1 MKSLKINDKVLV
13 ISGDHKGTEA
23 KIVKID
29 RARGVAMLE
38 GIGVRERNLKR
49 TQYNPRGGKKTIH
62 LGIDLSNL
70 KLVEASKFVKS
81 DVKKLDK
88 SRSRAGKKTGFL
100 SRGDDDLSV
109 QSTDKSDVKAD
120 KKAEKKAEKEAKK
133 AEKKAKKGAK

>member
-1 MKSLKINDKVLV
+1 MKSLKINDKVMV
-13 ISGDHKGTEA
+13 ISGSHKGTEA

-29 RARGVAMLE
+29 RERGVAMLE

-70 KLVEASKFVKS
+70 KLVEASKYVKPA
-81 DVKKLDK
+81 VKKVDK
-88 SRSRAGKKTGFL
+88 S
-100 SRGDDDLSV
+100 
-109 QSTDKSDVKAD
+109 D

-133 AEKKAKKGAK
+133 EAKKLKKGAK